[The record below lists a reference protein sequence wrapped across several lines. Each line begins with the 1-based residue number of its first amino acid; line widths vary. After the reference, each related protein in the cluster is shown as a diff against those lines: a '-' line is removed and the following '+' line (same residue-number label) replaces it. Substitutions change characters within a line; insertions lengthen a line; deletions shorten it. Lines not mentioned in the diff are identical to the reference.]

1 MCPLRFF
8 FPCFS
13 VHVLSDAV
21 VNSLA
26 FYSSVL
32 TPQLLLYYILIM
44 SLHFCTPC
52 TLTARTLTNLVLV
65 AKDFPRPL
73 EVVVPEAIFRTLG
86 LYWNVVTCLYT
97 YTNTCKG
104 TALPVWPPA
113 WQRSREGV

>member
-65 AKDFPRPL
+65 AKDQKISAFLPADQASLPHKNLTMHSCEPTVLATVLVRP
-73 EVVVPEAIFRTLG
+73 ATLT
-86 LYWNVVTCLYT
+86 VSVD
-97 YTNTCKG
+97 
-104 TALPVWPPA
+104 
-113 WQRSREGV
+113 